1 MNQPGT
7 ENSKNQ
13 LAGKYGN
20 FRDPVGL
27 LKRMLLSGNRAAY
40 DALLRAGLAIGVTPI
55 DLLLQSRERRH
66 LSEVSL
72 DQPTHPQLLIVGP
85 PRSGST
91 LLYQTLARYA
101 DVSYLSNLSD
111 LFPRSPIAATSLLQR
126 RRKLGGKNFS
136 NYYGQTAGLRA
147 PNDGFAVWNRWLG
160 QDRYHTPEELSPDTE
175 DNMRR
180 FFAAWSTQFGKPFL
194 NKNNRNAFCLKLLAD
209 TLTESKFVIIRRD
222 PLFVAQSL
230 IQARVQ
236 VQGSKQQPWG
246 LASSEDHATSNHP
259 LGYVDDVCDQLVRIK
274 TRLQQQQSAVDP
286 SRYVE
291 ITYESFCKS
300 SSART
305 ATNR

>member
-72 DQPTHPQLLIVGP
+72 DKPTHPQLLIVGP

-147 PNDGFAVWNRWLG
+147 PNDGFAVWNRWAG
-160 QDRYHTPEELSPDTE
+160 TRSLSHA
-175 DNMRR
+175 RR
-180 FFAAWSTQFGKPFL
+180 AVTRHRRQHAQI
-194 NKNNRNAFCLKLLAD
+194 FCCL
-209 TLTESKFVIIRRD
+209 
-222 PLFVAQSL
+222 
-230 IQARVQ
+230 
-236 VQGSKQQPWG
+236 
-246 LASSEDHATSNHP
+246 
-259 LGYVDDVCDQLVRIK
+259 
-274 TRLQQQQSAVDP
+274 VDP
-286 SRYVE
+286 VRKAFPEQEQPQRLLPEVACGHTDRIEVRHHSP
-291 ITYESFCKS
+291 
-300 SSART
+300 
-305 ATNR
+305 